1 MKKSIFRC
9 TVCGKKFT
17 HQKPD
22 TLVGKLGIIPV
33 NLCKKHFTAVMKHD
47 ELMLNDYRKV
57 A

>member
-1 MKKSIFRC
+1 VKKSIFRC